1 MSAVRPAPL
10 DGLFVLDL
18 SRVLAGPYATMLL
31 ADLGARVVKVEDPR
45 GGDVSRRW
53 APPSLDGEATY
64 FLSINRR
71 KESVAADL
79 ATPEGRE
86 LVRRLAA
93 RADVLVENFLP
104 GALEAWGL
112 AIADLRRAN
121 PRLVVCSISGFGE
134 TGPRAGEPGFDLLAQ
149 GAAGLMAI
157 TGEADGP
164 PLKVGVALSDVLTG
178 WSAATAILA
187 GLAAR
192 SRDGVGCHVR
202 TDLFSTT
209 LSSLINVGVAALA
222 TGEDAARHGNGHP
235 SLEPYRAF
243 EAQDGPF
250 LLAVGTDRQFGA
262 LAENVLGSPELAT
275 DPRFAT
281 NRARVE
287 HRRELLPLLAVAF
300 LELPR
305 AEWIARC
312 RTASIP
318 AGEIAGV
325 LEALRS
331 PQAEALGS
339 VLVTERAGRRVA
351 TIAPPFRFQDLATP
365 PASAPPRLDEDG
377 DGVRAELGLRDP
389 QRDG

>member
-1 MSAVRPAPL
+1 VSAPARPAPL
-10 DGLFVLDL
+10 DGILVLDL

-31 ADLGARVVKVEDPR
+31 ADLGARVVKIEDPR

-79 ATPEGRE
+79 ATEEGRE

-104 GALEAWGL
+104 GTLDAWGL
-112 AIADLRRAN
+112 AIEDLRREN

-149 GAAGLMAI
+149 GATGLMSI
-157 TGEADGP
+157 TGEADGS
-164 PLKVGVALSDVLTG
+164 PLKAGVALSDVLTG
-178 WSAATAILA
+178 WSAASAILA

-192 SRDGVGCHVR
+192 ARDGVGCHAR

-209 LSSLINVGVAALA
+209 LSALINVGTAALA
-222 TGEDAARHGNGHP
+222 TGEEAARHGNGHP

-250 LLAVGTDRQFGA
+250 LLAVGTDRQFAA
-262 LAENVLGSPELAT
+262 LCERVLEEPDLAK
-275 DPRFAT
+275 DERFLT

-287 HRRELLPLLAVAF
+287 NRGELLAVLSSAF
-300 LELPR
+300 RARPY
-305 AEWIARC
+305 AEWIALC
-312 RTASIP
+312 RAAAIP

-325 LEALRS
+325 LDALRS

-339 VLVTERAGRRVA
+339 VLVTERGGRRVP
-351 TIAPPFRFQDLATP
+351 TIAPPFRFPDLATP
-365 PASAPPRLDEDG
+365 PAAAPPRLDEDG
-377 DGVRAELGLRDP
+377 ERVRAELRERLPSRK
-389 QRDG
+389 